1 MSPRPISQEWRR
13 VDRAGW
19 LLWLATFALL
29 LALTAAV
36 PTLYYPLATLGSE
49 DGMPHPLPRE
59 AWASIVGLVGLVL
72 LFCLYTVTK
81 QREVELMRRA
91 LEQEERERD
100 ASRARMSE
108 LLALFEVSTSL
119 QLQLRLDTILE
130 ILVRRVVATFKAQQ
144 ASVMIV
150 DVETGD
156 LVTRASYGLE
166 SEFSRGARR
175 RPGEGIA
182 GWVAHRRE
190 ALLLGAKAPS
200 DEFARWYKD
209 NRTISSALSMP
220 LVIGERVIGVLNV
233 NRINHPDAFGPE
245 HVELL
250 RVFGEH
256 LAAVIDRAETM
267 ERLGLRAHQLE
278 LDNEKLAD
286 LNQMKDVFLSTA
298 SHELK
303 TPLSSVIAYA
313 ELLDDHDGKLTREQS
328 REFVGRLRSEAHR
341 LLGLIDDILD
351 LSRLESGKMQL
362 KQRPVALD
370 EVVRGGIETTR
381 ALAKK
386 YEVTVEEDF
395 ASGLPVIV
403 MDEVKIRQVAVNL
416 LVNAV
421 KFSPR
426 GASVRVSTRLDGRFV
441 RLEVRDDGPGVP
453 PEAATHLFELFAQG
467 AGDEPQSRGGLG
479 IGLHLVKR
487 LTELHGGH
495 VGVNSRPGSGS
506 TFWVRLPIAPECER
520 PADAEPGER
529 RAA

>member
-1 MSPRPISQEWRR
+1 MPPRPLSHEWRR
-13 VDRAGW
+13 VDRAAW
-19 LLWLATFALL
+19 LLWSAAFTLL

-36 PTLYYPLATLGSE
+36 PALWYPLATLGLGAGQSR
-49 DGMPHPLPRE
+49 PLQRDE
-59 AWASIVGLVGLVL
+59 WVAIVGLVGLVL
-72 LFCLYTVTK
+72 LFCLYTITK
-81 QREVELMRRA
+81 QREVDLMRRA
-91 LEQEERERD
+91 LDEEERERD
-100 ASRARMSE
+100 AARARMSE
-108 LLALFEVSTSL
+108 LMALFEVSTSL
-119 QLQLRLDTILE
+119 QLQLRLEVILE

-150 DVETGD
+150 DAETGE
-156 LVTRASYGLE
+156 LVTRAAYGLE
-166 SEFSRGARR
+166 SEFTLGARL

-182 GWVAHRRE
+182 GWVAARRE
-190 ALLLGAKAPS
+190 AVLLGAKAPS
-200 DEFARWYKD
+200 AEFARWYKE
-209 NRTISSALSMP
+209 NRTISSAFSMP

-233 NRINHPDAFGPE
+233 NRINHPEAFRRE

-256 LAAVIDRAETM
+256 LAAVIDRADAM
-267 ERLGLRAHQLE
+267 ERLGRHAEQLE
-278 LDNEKLAD
+278 LDNEKLTD

-313 ELLDDHDGKLTREQS
+313 ELLDDHDGKLSRDQS
-328 REFVGRLRSEAHR
+328 REFVGRLRGEAHR

-362 KQRPVALD
+362 KQRPVALE
-370 EVVRGGIETTR
+370 EVVRGAIETTR

-386 YEVTVEEDF
+386 YEVALEADF
-395 ASGLPVIV
+395 ATGLPDLVV
-403 MDEVKIRQVAVNL
+403 DEVKIRQVAVNL

-426 GASVRVSTRLDGRFV
+426 GGAVRVGTRMDGRFV

-453 PEAATHLFELFAQG
+453 PEAAMHLFELFAQG
-467 AGDEPQSRGGLG
+467 AEGEAHARAGLG

-495 VGVNSRPGSGS
+495 VGVNSRPGTGS
-506 TFWVRLPIAPECER
+506 TFWVRLPVATASEAPVHDA
-520 PADAEPGER
+520 ADR